1 MWESFNYYSGGGIQG
16 VDGQR
21 QTVLDEQVGLVSPRG
36 RPSQPT
42 LERPEI
48 PLAWPAGEPSVTFEM
63 QRKTHMYSRMAVPTL
78 LHTCVEFRRTLID
91 LGYELAF
98 GTRSAAPRIRSHY

>member
-78 LHTCVEFRRTLID
+78 L
-91 LGYELAF
+91 LALQVSPMAVM
-98 GTRSAAPRIRSHY
+98 GCRGVVALRGSQ